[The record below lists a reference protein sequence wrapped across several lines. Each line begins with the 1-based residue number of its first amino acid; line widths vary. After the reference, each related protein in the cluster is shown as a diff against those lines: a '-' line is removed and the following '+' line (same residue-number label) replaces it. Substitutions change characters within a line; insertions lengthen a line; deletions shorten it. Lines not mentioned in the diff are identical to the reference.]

1 MKYGKMSKD
10 QLLAAETF
18 SYSYANYDDHLGIG
32 NVRFDKL
39 MPNDIKVLQT
49 AEKKGWDIGQ
59 IANKLELKI
68 EDAEKLI
75 QQYTRAKEIV
85 FAPNAATSFQI
96 GVRHSIENALEK
108 GLSTTEDINE
118 LVEQICYRAADLA
131 YLLDMEGK
139 ELSDYSEHLRGN
151 HLIPNT
157 STSPSD
163 A

>member
-1 MKYGKMSKD
+1 MKYTKMNKD

-32 NVRFDKL
+32 NERFDKL
-39 MPNDIKVLQT
+39 MPNDIKMLQT
-49 AEKKGWDIGQ
+49 AEQEGWDIGRL
-59 IANKLELKI
+59 ADMLEL
-68 EDAEKLI
+68 EVENTEKLVK
-75 QQYTRAKEIV
+75 QYQRAKEIV

-96 GVRHSIENALEK
+96 GVKHSFENALEQ

-131 YLLDMEGK
+131 YLLDVEGK
-139 ELSDYSEHLRGN
+139 ELSDYSEFLRGRN
-151 HLIPNT
+151 LISGN
-157 STSPSD
+157 STSPSG